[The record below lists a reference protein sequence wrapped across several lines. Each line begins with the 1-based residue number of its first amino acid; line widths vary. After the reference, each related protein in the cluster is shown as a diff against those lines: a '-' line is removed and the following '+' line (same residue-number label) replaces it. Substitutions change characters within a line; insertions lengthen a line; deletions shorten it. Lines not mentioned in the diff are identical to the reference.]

1 MNQEEMIR
9 DVRKRL
15 FEMQDTGY
23 RDFHARLVPTVEKEK
38 IIGIRTPILR
48 KFAKEFGKTERS
60 EMFLKVLPHQYYEE
74 NNLHGLLIEQIRD
87 YDNV

>member
-1 MNQEEMIR
+1 MNHEEMIR

-38 IIGIRTPILR
+38 IIGIRTR
-48 KFAKEFGKTERS
+48 YSG
-60 EMFLKVLPHQYYEE
+60 
-74 NNLHGLLIEQIRD
+74 NLQKNLEKQKD
-87 YDNV
+87 PKCS

>member
-38 IIGIRTPILR
+38 IIGIRTPIL
-48 KFAKEFGKTERS
+48 G
-60 EMFLKVLPHQYYEE
+60 
-74 NNLHGLLIEQIRD
+74 NLQKNLEKQKD
-87 YDNV
+87 PKCS

>member
-38 IIGIRTPILR
+38 IMYPDTDTPEICKR
-48 KFAKEFGKTERS
+48 IWK
-60 EMFLKVLPHQYYEE
+60 
-74 NNLHGLLIEQIRD
+74 N
-87 YDNV
+87 

>member
-38 IIGIRTPILR
+38 IMVSGHRYSGNLQ
-48 KFAKEFGKTERS
+48 KNLEK
-60 EMFLKVLPHQYYEE
+60 LKDPKCS
-74 NNLHGLLIEQIRD
+74 
-87 YDNV
+87 

>member
-23 RDFHARLVPTVEKEK
+23 RDFHARLVPTVRKKRSSVSGHRYSGNLQKSLEKQK
-38 IIGIRTPILR
+38 
-48 KFAKEFGKTERS
+48 
-60 EMFLKVLPHQYYEE
+60 
-74 NNLHGLLIEQIRD
+74 NL
-87 YDNV
+87 NCS

>member
-23 RDFHARLVPTVEKEK
+23 QDFHARLVPTVEKEK
-38 IIGIRTPILR
+38 IMYPDTGTPEICKRVWKNRKIRNVP
-48 KFAKEFGKTERS
+48 EGS
-60 EMFLKVLPHQYYEE
+60 SSSVL
-74 NNLHGLLIEQIRD
+74 
-87 YDNV
+87 

>member
-38 IIGIRTPILR
+38 IIGIRTPVLR
-48 KFAKEFGKTERS
+48 KFAKK
-60 EMFLKVLPHQYYEE
+60 
-74 NNLHGLLIEQIRD
+74 
-87 YDNV
+87 

>member
-38 IIGIRTPILR
+38 IMYPDTGYSGNLQ
-48 KFAKEFGKTERS
+48 KSLEKQKES
-60 EMFLKVLPHQYYEE
+60 EMFLKVLPQSV
-74 NNLHGLLIEQIRD
+74 L
-87 YDNV
+87 

>member
-38 IIGIRTPILR
+38 IIGTPEICKRVWKNRKIRNVP
-48 KFAKEFGKTERS
+48 EGS
-60 EMFLKVLPHQYYEE
+60 SSSVL
-74 NNLHGLLIEQIRD
+74 
-87 YDNV
+87 

>member
-23 RDFHARLVPTVEKEK
+23 QDFHAKLVPTVEKEK
-38 IIGIRTPILR
+38 IIGIRTPVLR
-48 KFAKEFGKTERS
+48 KICKRVWKNRKIRNVPE
-60 EMFLKVLPHQYYEE
+60 VLPHQYYEE
-74 NNLHGLLIEQIRD
+74 N
-87 YDNV
+87 

>member
-38 IIGIRTPILR
+38 IIGIRYSGNLQ
-48 KFAKEFGKTERS
+48 KNLEK
-60 EMFLKVLPHQYYEE
+60 LKDPKCS
-74 NNLHGLLIEQIRD
+74 
-87 YDNV
+87 

>member
-48 KFAKEFGKTERS
+48 KFAKEFGKTEEIRNVPEGS
-60 EMFLKVLPHQYYEE
+60 Y
-74 NNLHGLLIEQIRD
+74 LISIMRKIISMAC
-87 YDNV
+87 

>member
-23 RDFHARLVPTVEKEK
+23 RDFHARLVPTVEKE
-38 IIGIRTPILR
+38 
-48 KFAKEFGKTERS
+48 RS
-60 EMFLKVLPHQYYEE
+60 SVSGHRYSG
-74 NNLHGLLIEQIRD
+74 NLQKNLEKQKD
-87 YDNV
+87 PKCS